1 MLAEI
6 QQVLPF
12 IFPMCQEFSKVE
24 DTLTETVVKMENVER
39 MMRLS
44 GAEAGQDE
52 ESLHSLDLANSIPSP
67 EIIKQSRRVN
77 RRVTLNVGGV
87 RHEALWKVLELLPR
101 SRLGL
106 LSKSETHEEIM
117 SLCSDYNLIE

>member
-1 MLAEI
+1 M
-6 QQVLPF
+6 
-12 IFPMCQEFSKVE
+12 E

-39 MMRLS
+39 MLRLS
-44 GAEAGQDE
+44 GAEAEQDD

-87 RHEALWKVLELLPR
+87 R
-101 SRLGL
+101 
-106 LSKSETHEEIM
+106 
-117 SLCSDYNLIE
+117 